1 MDRQPHVRQF
11 INTNSLAIHRES
23 FADARIIYLSIENTI
38 GELAGY
44 IILVLEKR
52 GSIEFRRVLIDE
64 SQRGIGQTAIV
75 MMEEY
80 CKQTLSS
87 TRIWLDVYEDN
98 EVGKYIYEKLGY
110 NRFKVEMVGRRELY
124 FYEKLL

>member
-1 MDRQPHVRQF
+1 
-11 INTNSLAIHRES
+11 
-23 FADARIIYLSIENTI
+23 
-38 GELAGY
+38 
-44 IILVLEKR
+44 
-52 GSIEFRRVLIDE
+52 
-64 SQRGIGQTAIV
+64 